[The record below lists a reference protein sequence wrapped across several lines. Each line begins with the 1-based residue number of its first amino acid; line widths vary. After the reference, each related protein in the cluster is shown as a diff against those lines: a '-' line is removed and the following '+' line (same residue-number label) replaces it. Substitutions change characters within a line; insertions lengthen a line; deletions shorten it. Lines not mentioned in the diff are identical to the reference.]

1 MNISRKNLFRLV
13 SLLLLVVL
21 TACNGNAGANGTAE
35 TPASTEIPPVIAEE
49 QLILAEGRVV
59 PVNHVDLSF
68 LSSGVV
74 AEVIA
79 EEGASVKAGDVIA
92 SLQGKAQYE
101 AAAAAAE
108 LERIDAQQTYDDVM
122 ANEAL
127 ARAEA
132 HQALVDAQEALD
144 DAEEKRESKDYTR
157 ASQETLDEARA
168 NLVVAEDFVTQKE
181 RLYDAVDARS
191 EDDPI
196 RAEAFAQLASVKK
209 ERNRQ
214 EANLNWLLGLPD
226 ELEVDGADAALE
238 YAQAQVDLAEKTWED
253 VKNGIDADT
262 LALAEARLK
271 NAEAQLDAANTALK
285 EMYITAPFD
294 GTVVSND
301 LVVGELVTPTSSVV
315 VVGDLTDWQVE
326 STDLTELDIVKIK
339 VGDAVIVTFDALPDV
354 EVPGKI
360 KQIRNYG
367 ENLRGD
373 VTYKVIV
380 SLEDSPE
387 NLLWNMTSL
396 IEFTD

>member
-1 MNISRKNLFRLV
+1 MLV
-13 SLLLLVVL
+13 SFALLLLVVL
-21 TACNGNAGANGTAE
+21 TACSGSAGSNGAE
-35 TPASTEIPPVIAEE
+35 ATPATTEMPPVIAEE

-59 PVNHVDLSF
+59 PVNHIDLSF
-68 LSSGVV
+68 PSSGVV
-74 AEVIA
+74 AEVLA
-79 EEGASVKAGDVIA
+79 SEGEDVKAGDVIA

-108 LERIDAQQTYDDVM
+108 LERIDAQQAYDEVLEK
-122 ANEAL
+122 EAL

-132 HQALVDAQEALD
+132 HQALVDALEALD
-144 DAEEKRESKDYTR
+144 DAEEKRESKDYSR

-181 RLYDAVDARS
+181 RLYDAVDARP

-196 RAEAFAQLASVKK
+196 RAEVFAQLASAKK

-214 EANLNWLLGLPD
+214 EANMNWLLGLPD

-238 YAQAQVDLAEKTWED
+238 YAQAQVDLAEKAWED
-253 VKNGIDADT
+253 VKNGINADI
-262 LALAEARLK
+262 LAVAEARLM

-285 EMYITAPFD
+285 EMYLTAPFD

-301 LVVGELVTPTSSVV
+301 LVVGELVAPTTSVV
-315 VVGDLTDWQVE
+315 VLGDLTEWQVE
-326 STDLTELDIVKIK
+326 SNDLTELDIVKIK

-354 EVPGKI
+354 EVPGKV

-373 VTYKVIV
+373 VTYKIIV
-380 SLEDSPE
+380 SLDENPED
-387 NLLWNMTSL
+387 LLWNMTSL